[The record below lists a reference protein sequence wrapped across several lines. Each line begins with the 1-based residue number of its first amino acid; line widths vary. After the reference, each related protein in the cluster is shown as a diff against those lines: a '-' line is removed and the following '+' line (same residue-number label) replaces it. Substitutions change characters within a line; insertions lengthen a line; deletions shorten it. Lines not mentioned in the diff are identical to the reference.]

1 MEDKKYTLE
10 EINKLDDKYRLS
22 KRTILIILVTIVL
35 SLIGALMVS
44 LGITFLVL
52 NGTDEM
58 VILITFGGMV
68 FALGLCLPIFI
79 KTDKSKDQALK
90 KQLIIQAIQDSFNGR
105 VVYDS
110 KTSVNSKILRETDIC
125 PFDVIKSGEKIL
137 LTHNNQNVS
146 ILEVTSSSN
155 LEELLAFIMAAP
167 ELGVI
172 GTAFVGIFGA
182 IQKISDKSIINKKFK
197 GTIMVFPNIKK
208 SSNTSVEVRSKKF
221 ITPLSSKYG
230 AKDKFET
237 EGIKVNESFNF
248 YSSDVNEGFKMVTP
262 LMIETIN
269 TLNEKLKKGFVLI
282 FKDDY
287 ITLGLSEYEIN
298 IENILKNKNITAK
311 TGYFKTLEIL
321 STYKYII
328 ELITKNRYKY

>member
-22 KRTILIILVTIVL
+22 KKTIFIILATIVL

-52 NGTDEM
+52 NGMDEM
-58 VILITFGGMV
+58 VILITFGGMIFV
-68 FALGLCLPIFI
+68 SGLCLPMFI

-155 LEELLAFIMAAP
+155 LEELLTFIMAAP

-182 IQKISDKSIINKKFK
+182 IQKISDRSIINKKFK

-269 TLNEKLKKGFVLI
+269 NLNEKLKKGFVLI

-287 ITLGLSEYEIN
+287 LVLAFSEENIDIKN
-298 IENILKNKNITAK
+298 IEKNKNITAK
-311 TGYFKTLEIL
+311 TAYFLTKKRVN
-321 STYKYII
+321 KYEAII
-328 ELITKNRYKY
+328 DDLLTNRFF